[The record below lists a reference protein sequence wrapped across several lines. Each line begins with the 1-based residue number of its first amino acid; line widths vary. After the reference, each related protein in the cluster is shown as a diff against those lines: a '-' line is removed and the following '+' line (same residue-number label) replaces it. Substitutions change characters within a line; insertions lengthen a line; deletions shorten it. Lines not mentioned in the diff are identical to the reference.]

1 MALSAQNA
9 LGKGPKTAIA
19 ALLRLRNALDQL
31 AQPSQPAS
39 FSSLSGTEPSAA
51 INWVF
56 LGPPGV
62 GKGTYASRVAKAFGV
77 PHIATGD
84 LIRAEIAAGSELGA
98 QVRHWF
104 APGACMPPPA
114 ASRTIAYRCAP
125 TSSLRAIVRSVAVS
139 SIERLVMGMGA
150 AFANPQM
157 KMIVNQGQLL
167 PDQLVQ
173 EVRNLWFAHWVLQ

>member
-19 ALLRLRNALDQL
+19 ALLRLRSALDQL
-31 AQPSQPAS
+31 AQPAQPET
-39 FSSLSGTEPSAA
+39 FSSSSGTEPSAA
-51 INWVF
+51 VNWVF

-98 QVRHWF
+98 QVRH
-104 APGACMPPPA
+104 ACVWHGGTPPPA
-114 ASRTIAYRCAP
+114 ASG
-125 TSSLRAIVRSVAVS
+125 SVCMPCV
-139 SIERLVMGMGA
+139 
-150 AFANPQM
+150 
-157 KMIVNQGQLL
+157 LL
-167 PDQLVQ
+167 CHTL
-173 EVRNLWFAHWVLQ
+173 